1 MAAPQ
6 QRPTLD
12 LAAGRATLNDT
23 LPLVLGFLGKSL
35 NEIGW
40 ERVDDT
46 TLTVPMNAGSGGAD
60 GFLLRLSFLT
70 GRAWPPSA
78 QFVNPETL
86 EYDLRKDQQHV
97 PKLQSAQVHTHC
109 TFPGP
114 DGKQLQLICCSATL
128 EFYEV
133 LHHVEPQHLW
143 KNSDTFLVT
152 ITAIQQA
159 MRHSYYGRFDA

>member
-12 LAAGRATLNDT
+12 LAAGKLALDET
-23 LPLVLGFLGKSL
+23 LPLVLSFLGNSL
-35 NEIGW
+35 EELGW

-46 TLTVPMNAGSGGAD
+46 TLAIPMTAGAD
-60 GFLLRLSFLT
+60 GAERFLLRLSFLT

-86 EYDLRKDQQHV
+86 EYDLRTDQEHL
-97 PKLQSAQVHTHC
+97 PRLQSSHVQTHS
-109 TFPGP
+109 TFDNP
-114 DGKQLQLICCSATL
+114 DGKKVQLICCSATL
-128 EFYEV
+128 EFYDV
-133 LHHVEPQHLW
+133 LHDVQPQHVW
-143 KNSDTFLVT
+143 KDSDTFLVT

-159 MRHSYYGRFDA
+159 MRHSYHGRFGA